1 MRFDFVSLG
10 FDSQDDI
17 DDSKEKQFT
26 DKVNEK
32 LQNIISEMRVCLG
45 KLKLQISF
53 EMRESLGK
61 LKLQISFEMR
71 ESLGKLK
78 LQNII
83 SEMRVIGRKHLL

>member
-61 LKLQISFEMR
+61 LKLQ
-71 ESLGKLK
+71 
-78 LQNII
+78 NII
-83 SEMRVIGRKHLL
+83 SEMRVIGRKHLKRENGISCQEL